1 MVIDCDGV
9 YKHHPRASFHSDGEA
24 FMGALR
30 WEINSEH
37 RLTILHL
44 AGDLPGAIVRERIEE
59 FWHTNPESLS
69 NHCIVDMRDYIGDFG
84 YDDLAVI
91 AKNWRKFARGRDAGL
106 GTAIVTNDR
115 FARLLMTVVSRL
127 FHARKFALFA
137 DAEEAR
143 RWIAT
148 I

>member
-1 MVIDCDGV
+1 
-9 YKHHPRASFHSDGEA
+9 
-24 FMGALR
+24 MGALR
-30 WEINSEH
+30 WEVDSER

-44 AGDLPGAIVRERIEE
+44 TGDLPGAIVRERIEE
-59 FWHTNPESLS
+59 FWHTYPESFS
-69 NHCIVDMRDYIGDFG
+69 NHCIVDTCDYIGDLG
-84 YDDLAVI
+84 YDDLAGI

-127 FHARKFALFA
+127 FHGRKFALFA
-137 DAEEAR
+137 DVGEAKS
-143 RWIAT
+143 WIET